1 MSSKSTFSNSTSKS
15 YAFALYE
22 ISKENSE
29 LDKIEIQMKSLNLLL
44 KESHDFKEMLL
55 NRVFV
60 GYCLTSLISYGVFFS
75 WFVTGPALL
84 IHALKLSPVAFGWV
98 IFICG
103 GVAMLSAA
111 IFNAKKVSKLCGL
124 SEKQLTDLAELY
136 ANPKTKGP
144 RELFGRT

>member
-55 NRVFV
+55 NPSVAKEDKKK
-60 GYCLTSLISYGVFFS
+60 SYR
-75 WFVTGPALL
+75 LN
-84 IHALKLSPVAFGWV
+84 I
-98 IFICG
+98 
-103 GVAMLSAA
+103 
-111 IFNAKKVSKLCGL
+111 
-124 SEKQLTDLAELY
+124 
-136 ANPKTKGP
+136 
-144 RELFGRT
+144 